1 MSGLLKKISVRA
13 KLWLS
18 ASVSLSLVL
27 LLGGSLYVMADATAG
42 TTARIDAEL
51 KKSQEVNDAMSFIQQ
66 LDAPGNDVLEDWDYT
81 EQRTKFDRY
90 REQFE
95 RHDRKMTALL
105 AGDEA
110 LAKTY
115 EETKPHV
122 REMIAHEDKV
132 LTFAERKVK
141 SEWAAKSA
149 DAAAAAEEAA
159 KEMAAMDQAFAAAMA
174 LLRKMD
180 LEQRERIKAAMADNT
195 ATARRLVFTAV
206 VLLAIAVTVI
216 FALGQLTA
224 RTISAPLARATSV
237 LAEIA
242 KGNLTHDLVIDSED
256 EIGQLLSACRAMA
269 DRLSQVVSEV
279 RSSAAALASAADQV
293 SASAQT
299 LSQGTSEQAAS
310 VEETTA
316 SLQQMNA
323 SIMQNADN
331 SRETEQT
338 AVKGAG
344 DAAESGDAVRETVT
358 AMNTIAAKISI
369 IEDIAYQTNLLA
381 LNAAIEAARA
391 GDHGKGFAVVASEV
405 RKLAERSQ
413 TAANE
418 IGALAGSSVK
428 VAERSGQL
436 LTDLVPSI
444 RRTADLVQEVAAA
457 SREQSTGVAQI
468 NRAMSRVDQVT
479 QRNAAAAEE
488 LASTSE
494 ELSAQAEA
502 MQELMS
508 FFQIQGFED
517 GWRRRPVAPP
527 AGFDLSAGRGQRA
540 RRQPVTAMQGTHG
553 APSAAAAPPGA
564 SSASEGDDLDTPAGA
579 DDRDFER
586 F

>member
-1 MSGLLKKISVRA
+1 
-13 KLWLS
+13 
-18 ASVSLSLVL
+18 
-27 LLGGSLYVMADATAG
+27 
-42 TTARIDAEL
+42 
-51 KKSQEVNDAMSFIQQ
+51 
-66 LDAPGNDVLEDWDYT
+66 
-81 EQRTKFDRY
+81 
-90 REQFE
+90 
-95 RHDRKMTALL
+95 
-105 AGDEA
+105 
-110 LAKTY
+110 
-115 EETKPHV
+115 
-122 REMIAHEDKV
+122 
-132 LTFAERKVK
+132 
-141 SEWAAKSA
+141 
-149 DAAAAAEEAA
+149 
-159 KEMAAMDQAFAAAMA
+159 
-174 LLRKMD
+174 
-180 LEQRERIKAAMADNT
+180 
-195 ATARRLVFTAV
+195 
-206 VLLAIAVTVI
+206 
-216 FALGQLTA
+216 
-224 RTISAPLARATSV
+224 
-237 LAEIA
+237 
-242 KGNLTHDLVIDSED
+242 
-256 EIGQLLSACRAMA
+256 
-269 DRLSQVVSEV
+269 
-279 RSSAAALASAADQV
+279 
-293 SASAQT
+293 
-299 LSQGTSEQAAS
+299 
-310 VEETTA
+310 
-316 SLQQMNA
+316 MNA

-344 DAAESGDAVRETVT
+344 DATESGSAVRETVS

-418 IGALAGSSVK
+418 IGALAASSVK

-502 MQELMS
+502 MQALMS

-517 GWRRRPVAPP
+517 GWRQRPVAPP
-527 AGFDLSAGRGQRA
+527 AGYELPPGRRVRTHRQPAVGGQRTVPTA
-540 RRQPVTAMQGTHG
+540 PAGSPV
-553 APSAAAAPPGA
+553 A
-564 SSASEGDDLDTPAGA
+564 SSSTEGDDLDTPAAA